1 MGSPHHQISGQC
13 WSSAD
18 SNSSLDPI
26 MFMFTQTLLPH
37 GSMEGQQ
44 PEYVPGEGGVEQ
56 NHCLITSTIKEMSYN
71 IPYFLFKYE

>member
-1 MGSPHHQISGQC
+1 
-13 WSSAD
+13 
-18 SNSSLDPI
+18 

-71 IPYFLFKYE
+71 IPVRIMVPISISIIHILM